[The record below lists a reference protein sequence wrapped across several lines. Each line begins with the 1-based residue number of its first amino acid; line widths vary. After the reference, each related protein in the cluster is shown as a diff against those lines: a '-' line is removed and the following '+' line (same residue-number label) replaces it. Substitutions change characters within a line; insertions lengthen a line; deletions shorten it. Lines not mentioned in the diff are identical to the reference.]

1 MQMPR
6 PKANGGIIMNK
17 HLKKTVLAALFAA
30 LTYVATTFIRIPAPL
45 GYINLGDCFVVLG
58 AFLLGPVYGTLA
70 GGIGSML
77 SDLFGYPLFA
87 PATLVIK
94 ALMAVAAALI
104 FAKAEKLDEKK
115 GTVLRIAAAVI
126 AEIIMIAGYFIF
138 ECFVYSIPAAAAEI
152 PANLIQGAAAII
164 SSMLIYAVIRKSHI
178 KL

>member
-1 MQMPR
+1 
-6 PKANGGIIMNK
+6 MNK

-30 LTYVATTFIRIPAPL
+30 LTYVATTFIRIPQPL

-94 ALMAVAAALI
+94 AAVAALI
-104 FAKAEKLDEKK
+104 FAKAEKLPEKK

-138 ECFVYSIPAAAAEI
+138 ECFVYNIPAAAAEI